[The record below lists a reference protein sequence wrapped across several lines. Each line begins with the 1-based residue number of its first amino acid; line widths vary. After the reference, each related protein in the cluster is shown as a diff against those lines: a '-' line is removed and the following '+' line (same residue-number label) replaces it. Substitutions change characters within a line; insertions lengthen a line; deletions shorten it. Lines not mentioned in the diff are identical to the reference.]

1 MRIIQQTKRPLF
13 GWVKSIHSN
22 MECLVELPCGRRT
35 YMKYSEYEMRQLKIR
50 AKNAVKKIVKNEK

>member
-1 MRIIQQTKRPLF
+1 
-13 GWVKSIHSN
+13 

-35 YMKYSEYEMRQLKIR
+35 YMKYSEFEIRQLKIR